1 MLPKIAHPSFKIEI
15 PSLKKKVSFRP
26 FLVKEEKVLLMAKT
40 SEDPTDIL
48 TAVKNVVSACCM
60 SDDLN
65 IDSLAIFD
73 LEYIFLKIRS
83 NSVSNKV
90 SLTFQDTEDKR
101 EYKFDVD
108 LDTVTI
114 EFPPNSSNKIVIS
127 DEMGLIMKYPP
138 ASLYDDKNFLNLQED
153 ALFEL
158 IVRCIDKIYVNDVIH
173 ETSSYKPEEI
183 AKWMDDMDSKTFEKI
198 QAFLNNVPRMQYIIK
213 YKNSLGNDRKIE
225 LNSLTDFFTL
235 R

>member
-15 PSLKKKVSFRP
+15 PSTKKRVSFRP

-48 TAVKNVVSACCM
+48 TAVKNVVSACCVE
-60 SDDLN
+60 DLD

-73 LEYIFLKIRS
+73 LEYIFLKIRA

-90 SLTFQDTEDKR
+90 SLIFQDTEDNK
-101 EYKFDVD
+101 EYKFEVNLDDVK
-108 LDTVTI
+108 VV
-114 EFPPNSSNKIVIS
+114 FPPDSSNKIVIS
-127 DEMGLIMKYPP
+127 DEMGIIMKYPP
-138 ASLYDDKNFLNLQED
+138 AALYDDRIFLNLQED

-158 IVRCIDKIYVNDVIH
+158 IVRCIDKIYIGDVIH
-173 ETSSYKPEEI
+173 EASSYKSEEI
-183 AKWMDDMDSKTFEKI
+183 AKWLDDMDSKTFEKI
-198 QAFLNNVPRMQYIIK
+198 QLFLNSVPRMQQVLE
-213 YKNSLGNDRKIE
+213 YKNSLGHDRKIE
-225 LNSLTDFFTL
+225 LNTLLDFFTL